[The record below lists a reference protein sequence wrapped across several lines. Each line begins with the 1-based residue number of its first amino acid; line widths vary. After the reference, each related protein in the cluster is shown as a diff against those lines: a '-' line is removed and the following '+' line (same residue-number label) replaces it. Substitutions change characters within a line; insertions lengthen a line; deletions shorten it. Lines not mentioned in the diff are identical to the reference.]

1 MKYKVSLVFLAL
13 MFFFINFIP
22 SFYRDLWEPDEPR
35 FVLVAKEMVE
45 SGNYVMPHRNKKP
58 YPDKP
63 PFYFWTIVAS
73 SKLTGGFNTPAGIL
87 PVALSGALSIILVF
101 LIALKLGYSE
111 EVAFASSLIF
121 SSCAKVWW
129 QSSHAQ
135 IDMLLSFLVYLSVY
149 LALLYLK
156 DKKQRALI
164 LSFFVMGLATLTK
177 GPVGL
182 IIPLGSIITYLV
194 WTKKWKETKLFN
206 LKTLFA
212 YFFPVGLW
220 LILLI
225 IKALSG
231 GQTAYLEN
239 ILFKQTVVRF
249 AKSWHHFKPVYYY
262 IKVLVYDFFPWSIFL
277 YYFLWHI
284 WKNRKD
290 IKLTDSQKFLF
301 SWFLFTVIFFSI
313 PSGKRG
319 LYILPM
325 YPAISIIT
333 ADFLFQ
339 FKEKKWVKYTIYST
353 GIIFF
358 IMAQSIFYYFTLN
371 NKNIPLGIY
380 FIFNSITALL
390 LLVFILTLKNRGEKA
405 KKYLTPIFV
414 AVIGFLSLTLAISGI
429 IFPSLNKRN
438 SMRYFV
444 KEYQKYLD
452 KNSKIAIAQ
461 FRSAHVLYGDRNL
474 VEFPYQDEEDNIDL
488 FVKYLR
494 ETPDSFGIVKKLWCE
509 RLKRMGIPV
518 KVLTER
524 KVGSKHLCFIKIEKK
539 GEKNGKD

>member
-1 MKYKVSLVFLAL
+1 MRYRVSLLLLAL
-13 MFFFINFIP
+13 TFLLINFAS

-63 PFYFWTIVAS
+63 PLYFWLIVAS

-87 PVALSGALSIILVF
+87 PVAISGALSIILVF
-101 LIALKLGYSE
+101 LIALKIGYSE
-111 EVAFASSLIF
+111 EIAFASSLIF
-121 SSCAKVWW
+121 ASCTKVWW

-135 IDMLLSFLVYLSVY
+135 IDMVLSFLIYLSVY
-149 LALLYLK
+149 HALLYLK
-156 DKKQRALI
+156 DRKQWALT
-164 LSFFVMGLATLTK
+164 LSFFFMGLATLTK

-194 WTKKWKETKLFN
+194 ITNKWKETKLFN
-206 LKTLFA
+206 IKTVFA
-212 YFFPVGLW
+212 YIFPVGLW
-220 LILLI
+220 LTLLI
-225 IKALSG
+225 IQALSG
-231 GQTAYLEN
+231 RQTAYLEN

-249 AKSWHHFKPVYYY
+249 AKSWHHFQPVYYY
-262 IKVLVYDFFPWSIFL
+262 VKVLIYDFFPWSIFL
-277 YYFLWHI
+277 YYFLWQI
-284 WKNRKD
+284 WKNRKE

-333 ADFLFQ
+333 ADFLFK
-339 FKEKKWVKYTIYST
+339 FKEKKWVKYALNTI
-353 GIIFF
+353 GAILVIL
-358 IMAQSIFYYFTLN
+358 A
-371 NKNIPLGIY
+371 LGIFLY
-380 FIFNSITALL
+380 FFEKNRLPEISTHTFDVLL
-390 LLVFILTLKNRGEKA
+390 LLAIVFSLTLRNKTEEE
-405 KKYLTPIFV
+405 KKYLTPIMRLT
-414 AVIGFLSLTLAISGI
+414 ACFLFLISAISWI
-429 IFPSLNKRN
+429 VFPNLNKRN

-494 ETPDSFGIVKKLWCE
+494 ETPDSFGIVKKL
-509 RLKRMGIPV
+509 
-518 KVLTER
+518 
-524 KVGSKHLCFIKIEKK
+524 
-539 GEKNGKD
+539 